1 MIGITIL
8 YRKSSIKTVFLN
20 ENPQLATKKYS
31 GLNLKKLQ
39 LQLFP
44 ILIDLYGYHDNGQFR
59 LDNFKKNIAVAS
71 C

>member
-8 YRKSSIKTVFLN
+8 YRKSSIKTVFLKMKILKM
-20 ENPQLATKKYS
+20 QIKS
-31 GLNLKKLQ
+31 IVSSIKKLQ

-44 ILIDLYGYHDNGQFR
+44 MLIDLYGYHDNGQFR